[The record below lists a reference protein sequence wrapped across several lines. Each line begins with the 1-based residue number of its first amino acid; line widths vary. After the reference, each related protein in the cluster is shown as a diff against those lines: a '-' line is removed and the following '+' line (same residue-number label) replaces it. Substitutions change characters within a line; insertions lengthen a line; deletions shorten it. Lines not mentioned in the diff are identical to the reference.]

1 MTRSASQNSPAAPIT
16 APATAPITASA
27 TRPDIITPDM
37 ITPDMITPDMITSGP
52 DGITIWQNHAP
63 LAYDAAIAT
72 MESHIAAMQAGTAP
86 EVLWFLEHH
95 PVYTGGS
102 SAKDSELLLPHPDQ
116 PDTDQPDQPD
126 QDQSLQDQRFQDQS
140 QPIIRATGRGG
151 QWTYHAPGQRIVYIM
166 LDLNRRGRDIRAFV
180 RGIEAWGMAALAQC
194 GITGTRRNGAPGIW
208 VDTPH
213 HTATPSQP
221 SQPTQPPQPN
231 DKIAAIGVRL
241 SRWISW
247 HGIAIN
253 VNAAMLDGFRHII
266 PCGISDAGVT
276 ACDQIINKPADII
289 MRELDQALIHQFSN
303 TLGRYTDADISNINI
318 SQS

>member
-1 MTRSASQNSPAAPIT
+1 MTRSASQNSPVAPAASTT
-16 APATAPITASA
+16 APA
-27 TRPDIITPDM
+27 TRPDI
-37 ITPDMITPDMITSGP
+37 ITPDMITSGP

-72 MESHIAAMQAGTAP
+72 MESHIAAMQAGNAP
-86 EVLWFLEHH
+86 EVLWFLEHQ

-102 SAKDSELLLPHPDQ
+102 SAKDNELLLPHPDQ
-116 PDTDQPDQPD
+116 PDQPETDQPD
-126 QDQSLQDQRFQDQS
+126 QDQNFQDQNLQDQS

-180 RGIEAWGMAALAQC
+180 RGIEAWGIAALAQC
-194 GITGTRRNGAPGIW
+194 SITGTRRNGAPGIW

-213 HTATPSQP
+213 HTASPS
-221 SQPTQPPQPN
+221 QPN

-276 ACDQIINKPADII
+276 ACDQIINQPADII

-318 SQS
+318 SQN

>member
-1 MTRSASQNSPAAPIT
+1 
-16 APATAPITASA
+16 
-27 TRPDIITPDM
+27 
-37 ITPDMITPDMITSGP
+37 MITSGP

-72 MESHIAAMQAGTAP
+72 MESHIAAMQAGNAP
-86 EVLWFLEHH
+86 EVLWFLEHQ

-102 SAKDSELLLPHPDQ
+102 SAKDNELLLPHPDQ
-116 PDTDQPDQPD
+116 PDQPD
-126 QDQSLQDQRFQDQS
+126 QDQNLQGQSPQDQNLQDQS

-213 HTATPSQP
+213 HTAPPSQ
-221 SQPTQPPQPN
+221 TPQPN

-253 VNAAMLDGFRHII
+253 VNTAMLDGFRHII

-276 ACDQIINKPADII
+276 ACDQIINQPANII

>member
-1 MTRSASQNSPAAPIT
+1 MTRSASQNSPVAPAASTT
-16 APATAPITASA
+16 APA
-27 TRPDIITPDM
+27 TRPDI
-37 ITPDMITPDMITSGP
+37 ITPDMITSGP

-72 MESHIAAMQAGTAP
+72 MESHIAAMQAGNAP
-86 EVLWFLEHH
+86 EVLWFLEHQ

-102 SAKDSELLLPHPDQ
+102 SAKDNELLLPHPDQ
-116 PDTDQPDQPD
+116 PDQPETDQPD
-126 QDQSLQDQRFQDQS
+126 QDQNLQDQS

-213 HTATPSQP
+213 HTASPS
-221 SQPTQPPQPN
+221 QPN

-276 ACDQIINKPADII
+276 ACDQIINQPADII

-318 SQS
+318 SQN

>member
-1 MTRSASQNSPAAPIT
+1 MTRSASQNSPVAPAASTT
-16 APATAPITASA
+16 APA
-27 TRPDIITPDM
+27 TRPDI
-37 ITPDMITPDMITSGP
+37 ITPDMITSGP

-72 MESHIAAMQAGTAP
+72 MESHIAAMQAGNAP
-86 EVLWFLEHH
+86 EVLWFLEHQ

-102 SAKDSELLLPHPDQ
+102 SAKDNELLLTH
-116 PDTDQPDQPD
+116 PDQPD
-126 QDQSLQDQRFQDQS
+126 QDQNLQDQSPLDQG

-180 RGIEAWGMAALAQC
+180 RGIEAWGLAALAQC

-303 TLGRYTDADISNINI
+303 TLGHYTDADISNINI

>member
-1 MTRSASQNSPAAPIT
+1 MTRSASQNSPAAPNNAPAAPNN
-16 APATAPITASA
+16 APATRS
-27 TRPDIITPDM
+27 
-37 ITPDMITPDMITSGP
+37 DMITPDMITSGP

-102 SAKDSELLLPHPDQ
+102 SAKDSELLLSHSDQ
-116 PDTDQPDQPD
+116 PDTDQPN
-126 QDQSLQDQRFQDQS
+126 QDQSLQGQS

-194 GITGTRRNGAPGIW
+194 GITGTRLNGAPGIW

-213 HTATPSQP
+213 HTAHP
-221 SQPTQPPQPN
+221 SQPTQPN
-231 DKIAAIGVRL
+231 NKIAAIGVRL

-253 VNAAMLDGFRHII
+253 VNVAMLDGFRHII

-276 ACDQIINKPADII
+276 ACNQIINQPADII
-289 MRELDQALIHQFSN
+289 MRELDQALILQFSN
-303 TLGRYTDADISNINI
+303 TLGRYTDTDISNINI

>member
-1 MTRSASQNSPAAPIT
+1 
-16 APATAPITASA
+16 
-27 TRPDIITPDM
+27 
-37 ITPDMITPDMITSGP
+37 MITSEP

-72 MESHIAAMQAGTAP
+72 MESHIAAMQAGNAP
-86 EVLWFLEHH
+86 EVLWFLEHQ

-102 SAKDSELLLPHPDQ
+102 SAKDNELLLPHPDQ
-116 PDTDQPDQPD
+116 PD
-126 QDQSLQDQRFQDQS
+126 QDQNLQDQNLQDQS

-213 HTATPSQP
+213 HTASPS
-221 SQPTQPPQPN
+221 QPN
-231 DKIAAIGVRL
+231 DKITAIGVRL

-276 ACDQIINKPADII
+276 ACDQIINQPADII

-318 SQS
+318 SQN

>member
-1 MTRSASQNSPAAPIT
+1 MTRSASQNSPVAPAASTT
-16 APATAPITASA
+16 APA

-37 ITPDMITPDMITSGP
+37 ITSGP
-52 DGITIWQNHAP
+52 DGTTIWQNHAP

-72 MESHIAAMQAGTAP
+72 MESHIAAMQAGNAP

-102 SAKDSELLLPHPDQ
+102 SAKDNELLLPHPDQ
-116 PDTDQPDQPD
+116 PDQPETDQPD
-126 QDQSLQDQRFQDQS
+126 QDQNLQDKSPQDQNHQDQS

-180 RGIEAWGMAALAQC
+180 RGIEAWGIAALAQC

-213 HTATPSQP
+213 HTASPS
-221 SQPTQPPQPN
+221 QPN

-276 ACDQIINKPADII
+276 ACDQIINQPADII

-318 SQS
+318 SQN

>member
-1 MTRSASQNSPAAPIT
+1 MIAPDMIT
-16 APATAPITASA
+16 PN
-27 TRPDIITPDM
+27 IITPDM
-37 ITPDMITPDMITSGP
+37 IRSGP

-102 SAKDSELLLPHPDQ
+102 SAKDNELLLPHPDQ
-116 PDTDQPDQPD
+116 PNT
-126 QDQSLQDQRFQDQS
+126 DQSLQDQSFQDQS
-140 QPIIRATGRGG
+140 LPIIRATGRGG
-151 QWTYHAPGQRIVYIM
+151 QWTYHAPGQRIIYIM

-208 VDTPH
+208 VDTPD
-213 HTATPSQP
+213 HTAPPSQP
-221 SQPTQPPQPN
+221 SQTTQPPQPN

-253 VNAAMLDGFRHII
+253 VNAAILDGFRHII

-289 MRELDQALIHQFSN
+289 MRELDQALINLFSN
-303 TLGRYTDADISNINI
+303 TLGRYTNADISNINI

>member
-1 MTRSASQNSPAAPIT
+1 MTRSASQNSPVAPAASTT
-16 APATAPITASA
+16 APA
-27 TRPDIITPDM
+27 TRPDI
-37 ITPDMITPDMITSGP
+37 ITPDMITSGP

-72 MESHIAAMQAGTAP
+72 MESHIAAMQAGNAP
-86 EVLWFLEHH
+86 EVLWFLEHQ

-102 SAKDSELLLPHPDQ
+102 SAKDNELLLPHPDQ
-116 PDTDQPDQPD
+116 PDQPETDQPD
-126 QDQSLQDQRFQDQS
+126 QDQNLQEKSPQDQNLQDQS

-213 HTATPSQP
+213 HTASPS
-221 SQPTQPPQPN
+221 QPN

-276 ACDQIINKPADII
+276 ACDQIINQPADII

-318 SQS
+318 SQN

>member
-1 MTRSASQNSPAAPIT
+1 MTRSASQNSPAAPAASTT
-16 APATAPITASA
+16 APA
-27 TRPDIITPDM
+27 TRPDI
-37 ITPDMITPDMITSGP
+37 ITPDMITSGP

-72 MESHIAAMQAGTAP
+72 MESHIAAMQSGNAP
-86 EVLWFLEHH
+86 EVLWFLEHQ

-102 SAKDSELLLPHPDQ
+102 SAKDNELLLPHPDQ
-116 PDTDQPDQPD
+116 PD
-126 QDQSLQDQRFQDQS
+126 QDQNLQDQG

-180 RGIEAWGMAALAQC
+180 RGIEAWGIAALAQC

-213 HTATPSQP
+213 HTASPS
-221 SQPTQPPQPN
+221 QPN

-276 ACDQIINKPADII
+276 ACDQIINQPADII

-318 SQS
+318 SQN

>member
-1 MTRSASQNSPAAPIT
+1 M
-16 APATAPITASA
+16 
-27 TRPDIITPDM
+27 ITPDM
-37 ITPDMITPDMITSGP
+37 ITPNIITPDIITPDMITSGP

-102 SAKDSELLLPHPDQ
+102 SAKDNELLLPHSDQ
-116 PDTDQPDQPD
+116 HDTDQPD

-213 HTATPSQP
+213 HTAPPSQP
-221 SQPTQPPQPN
+221 SQTPQPN

-276 ACDQIINKPADII
+276 ACDQLINKPADII

>member
-1 MTRSASQNSPAAPIT
+1 MTRSASQNSPVAPAASTAAP
-16 APATAPITASA
+16 A
-27 TRPDIITPDM
+27 TRPDI
-37 ITPDMITPDMITSGP
+37 ITPDMITSGP

-63 LAYDAAIAT
+63 LTYDAAIAT

-126 QDQSLQDQRFQDQS
+126 QDQSLQDQS

-208 VDTPH
+208 VNTPH
-213 HTATPSQP
+213 HTASPS
-221 SQPTQPPQPN
+221 QPN

-276 ACDQIINKPADII
+276 ACDQIINQPADII

-318 SQS
+318 SQN

>member
-1 MTRSASQNSPAAPIT
+1 
-16 APATAPITASA
+16 
-27 TRPDIITPDM
+27 
-37 ITPDMITPDMITSGP
+37 MITSGP

-72 MESHIAAMQAGTAP
+72 MESHIAAMQAGNAP
-86 EVLWFLEHH
+86 EVLWFLEHQ

-102 SAKDSELLLPHPDQ
+102 SAKDNELLLPHPDQ
-116 PDTDQPDQPD
+116 PDQPETDQPD
-126 QDQSLQDQRFQDQS
+126 QDQNLQGQSPQDQNLQDQG

-180 RGIEAWGMAALAQC
+180 RGIEAWGIAALAQC

-213 HTATPSQP
+213 HTASPS
-221 SQPTQPPQPN
+221 QPN

-276 ACDQIINKPADII
+276 ACDQIINQPADII

-318 SQS
+318 SQN

>member
-1 MTRSASQNSPAAPIT
+1 
-16 APATAPITASA
+16 
-27 TRPDIITPDM
+27 
-37 ITPDMITPDMITSGP
+37 MITPDMITSGP

-102 SAKDSELLLPHPDQ
+102 SAKDNELLLPHSDQ
-116 PDTDQPDQPD
+116 PDTDQPD
-126 QDQSLQDQRFQDQS
+126 QDQSLQDQGLQDQN
-140 QPIIRATGRGG
+140 QLIIRATGRGG

-213 HTATPSQP
+213 HTAPPSQ
-221 SQPTQPPQPN
+221 TPQPN

-253 VNAAMLDGFRHII
+253 VNTAMLDGFRHII

-276 ACDQIINKPADII
+276 ACDQIINQPANII

>member
-1 MTRSASQNSPAAPIT
+1 MTRSASQNSPVAPAASTT
-16 APATAPITASA
+16 APA
-27 TRPDIITPDM
+27 TRPDI
-37 ITPDMITPDMITSGP
+37 ITPDMITSGP

-72 MESHIAAMQAGTAP
+72 MESHIAAMQAGNAP
-86 EVLWFLEHH
+86 EVLWFLEHQ

-102 SAKDSELLLPHPDQ
+102 SAKDNELLLPHPDQ
-116 PDTDQPDQPD
+116 PDQPETDQPD
-126 QDQSLQDQRFQDQS
+126 QDQNFQDQNLQDQS

-180 RGIEAWGMAALAQC
+180 RGIEAWGIAALAQC

-213 HTATPSQP
+213 HTASPS
-221 SQPTQPPQPN
+221 QPN

-276 ACDQIINKPADII
+276 ACDQIINQPADII

-318 SQS
+318 SQN

>member
-1 MTRSASQNSPAAPIT
+1 MTRSASQNSPVAPAASTT
-16 APATAPITASA
+16 APA

-37 ITPDMITPDMITSGP
+37 ITSGP
-52 DGITIWQNHAP
+52 DGTTIWQNHAP

-72 MESHIAAMQAGTAP
+72 MESHIAAMQAGNAP
-86 EVLWFLEHH
+86 EVLWFLEHQ

-102 SAKDSELLLPHPDQ
+102 SAKDNELLLPHPNQPDQ
-116 PDTDQPDQPD
+116 PETDQPD
-126 QDQSLQDQRFQDQS
+126 QDQNLQDQNLQDEG

-180 RGIEAWGMAALAQC
+180 RGIEAWGIAALAKC

-213 HTATPSQP
+213 HTASPS
-221 SQPTQPPQPN
+221 QPN

-276 ACDQIINKPADII
+276 ACDQIINQPADII

-318 SQS
+318 SQN

>member
-1 MTRSASQNSPAAPIT
+1 MTRSASQNSPVAPAASTT
-16 APATAPITASA
+16 APA

-37 ITPDMITPDMITSGP
+37 ITSGP
-52 DGITIWQNHAP
+52 DGTTIWQNHAP

-72 MESHIAAMQAGTAP
+72 MESHIAAMQAGNAP
-86 EVLWFLEHH
+86 EVLWFLEHQ

-102 SAKDSELLLPHPDQ
+102 SAKDNELLLPHPDQ
-116 PDTDQPDQPD
+116 PDQPETDQPD
-126 QDQSLQDQRFQDQS
+126 QDQNLQDKSPQDQNLQDQS
-140 QPIIRATGRGG
+140 QPIIRDTGRGG

-213 HTATPSQP
+213 HTASPS
-221 SQPTQPPQPN
+221 QPN

-276 ACDQIINKPADII
+276 ACDQIINQPADII
-289 MRELDQALIHQFSN
+289 MRELDQALIHQFSD

-318 SQS
+318 SQN

>member
-1 MTRSASQNSPAAPIT
+1 MTRSASQNSPVAPAASTT
-16 APATAPITASA
+16 APA
-27 TRPDIITPDM
+27 TRPDI
-37 ITPDMITPDMITSGP
+37 ITPDMITSGP

-102 SAKDSELLLPHPDQ
+102 SAKDSELLLPHSGQ
-116 PDTDQPDQPD
+116 PDTDQPDQD
-126 QDQSLQDQRFQDQS
+126 QNLQDQG

-213 HTATPSQP
+213 HTASPS
-221 SQPTQPPQPN
+221 QPN

-253 VNAAMLDGFRHII
+253 VNATMLDGFRHII

-276 ACDQIINKPADII
+276 ACDQIINQPADII

-318 SQS
+318 SQN

>member
-1 MTRSASQNSPAAPIT
+1 
-16 APATAPITASA
+16 
-27 TRPDIITPDM
+27 
-37 ITPDMITPDMITSGP
+37 MITPDMITSGP

-102 SAKDSELLLPHPDQ
+102 SAKDSELLLPHS
-116 PDTDQPDQPD
+116 DQPDQPD
-126 QDQSLQDQRFQDQS
+126 QDQNLQDQG

-213 HTATPSQP
+213 HTAPPSQP
-221 SQPTQPPQPN
+221 PQTPPPN

-253 VNAAMLDGFRHII
+253 VNTAMLDGFRHII

-276 ACDQIINKPADII
+276 ACDQIINQPADII

>member
-1 MTRSASQNSPAAPIT
+1 MTRSASQNSPVAPAASTT
-16 APATAPITASA
+16 APA
-27 TRPDIITPDM
+27 TRPDI
-37 ITPDMITPDMITSGP
+37 ITPDMITSGP

-72 MESHIAAMQAGTAP
+72 MESHIAAMQAGNAP
-86 EVLWFLEHH
+86 EVLWFLEHQ

-102 SAKDSELLLPHPDQ
+102 SAKDNELLLPHPDQ
-116 PDTDQPDQPD
+116 PDQPETDQPD
-126 QDQSLQDQRFQDQS
+126 QDQNLQGQSPQDQNLQYQG

-166 LDLNRRGRDIRAFV
+166 LDLNRRGRDIHAFV
-180 RGIEAWGMAALAQC
+180 RGIEAWGIAALAQC

-213 HTATPSQP
+213 HTASPS
-221 SQPTQPPQPN
+221 QPN
-231 DKIAAIGVRL
+231 DKIAAIGIRL

-253 VNAAMLDGFRHII
+253 VNATMLDGFRHII

-276 ACDQIINKPADII
+276 ACDQIINQPADII

-318 SQS
+318 SQN

>member
-1 MTRSASQNSPAAPIT
+1 MTRSASQNSPVAPAASTT
-16 APATAPITASA
+16 APA
-27 TRPDIITPDM
+27 TRPDI
-37 ITPDMITPDMITSGP
+37 ITPDMITSGP

-72 MESHIAAMQAGTAP
+72 MESHIAAMQSGNAP
-86 EVLWFLEHH
+86 EVLWFLEHQ

-102 SAKDSELLLPHPDQ
+102 SAKDNELLLPHPDQ
-116 PDTDQPDQPD
+116 PDQPDTDQPD
-126 QDQSLQDQRFQDQS
+126 QDQNLQDQNLQDQG

-213 HTATPSQP
+213 HTASPS
-221 SQPTQPPQPN
+221 QPN
-231 DKIAAIGVRL
+231 DKIAAIGVQL

-276 ACDQIINKPADII
+276 ACDQIINQPADII

-318 SQS
+318 SQN

>member
-1 MTRSASQNSPAAPIT
+1 MTRSASQNSPVAPAASTT
-16 APATAPITASA
+16 APA
-27 TRPDIITPDM
+27 TRPDI
-37 ITPDMITPDMITSGP
+37 ITPDMITSGP

-72 MESHIAAMQAGTAP
+72 MESHIAAMQAGNAP
-86 EVLWFLEHH
+86 EVLWFLEHQ

-102 SAKDSELLLPHPDQ
+102 SAKDNELLLPHPDQ
-116 PDTDQPDQPD
+116 PDQPETDQPD
-126 QDQSLQDQRFQDQS
+126 QDQNLQDQNLQEQS

-180 RGIEAWGMAALAQC
+180 RGIEAWGIAALAQC

-213 HTATPSQP
+213 HTASPS
-221 SQPTQPPQPN
+221 QPN

-276 ACDQIINKPADII
+276 ACDQIINQPADII

-318 SQS
+318 SQN